1 MGIPQKV
8 VLAIVNILPFIY
20 APLVSQ
26 NRPNRYRFY
35 FDDVTLMLQLHPGL
49 IASWRDRVIPQKLD
63 PTKALQAFIKLG
75 LPCYDID
82 FTMILLKVQKSNS
95 WGKGS
100 LSTIYKVSA
109 PFQVVI
115 AGISE
120 PSTVLLIPRKT
131 DHSVRLRIKPTR
143 LRPWEVDSAESH
155 GCFRGRSLEIFIFQ
169 TDVYIHQTG
178 AMRETWCMWW
188 FLWPSPNLV
197 RLAYASSEKGL
208 RLGLSS
214 HVKVQDCT
222 ATCVS
227 LSGIHGPVMPTR
239 TVQPPYW
246 SSWTQANCWSRWTM
260 ATRRSLMRGHARW
273 LVQAT
278 SKEFQALHFEIKV
291 SRHQRDTLE
300 IDCKIFRQWDFAP
313 SWWRAPC
320 SCEGSGAV

>member
-1 MGIPQKV
+1 MVMGIPQKV

-35 FDDVTLMLQLHPGL
+35 FDDVTRMLQLHPGL
-49 IASWRDRVIPQKLD
+49 SLHGGIEFSPKNWTQKSIASIHK
-63 PTKALQAFIKLG
+63 IG
-75 LPCYDID
+75 IPCYDID

-120 PSTVLLIPRKT
+120 PPTVLLIPRKT

-169 TDVYIHQTG
+169 TDVFYIK
-178 AMRETWCMWW
+178 REWW
-188 FLWPSPNLV
+188 ENLV
-197 RLAYASSEKGL
+197 
-208 RLGLSS
+208 
-214 HVKVQDCT
+214 HVV
-222 ATCVS
+222 
-227 LSGIHGPVMPTR
+227 
-239 TVQPPYW
+239 
-246 SSWTQANCWSRWTM
+246 
-260 ATRRSLMRGHARW
+260 
-273 LVQAT
+273 
-278 SKEFQALHFEIKV
+278 
-291 SRHQRDTLE
+291 
-300 IDCKIFRQWDFAP
+300 IFVTITK
-313 SWWRAPC
+313 PC
-320 SCEGSGAV
+320 